1 MGAEGIVNNDLRFS
15 PVDLAEDFYFILLVH
30 KPFTQ
35 RMLRLVP
42 DDENR
47 IPRVFN
53 VIGPTLN
60 AGTMSFPPR
69 PIVRER
75 SATSAFPISSG
86 GSCTLPPYVLSL
98 MRASTSP
105 MKTGSRRI
113 GMSRRPRSPVK
124 PSFFV
129 VPFSLMVSLTEADP
143 RMWPASKNSAVR
155 FGVTWNGVPYG
166 TPRNNFIAA
175 PASLAV

>member
-53 VIGPTLN
+53 VIGQMMQDAARLAHPGCRN
-60 AGTMSFPPR
+60 NHAG
-69 PIVRER
+69 
-75 SATSAFPISSG
+75 AFQLVKLYRLLYGPDVTELAETEGVAIRLDHLIG
-86 GSCTLPPYVLSL
+86 VVVEAFRCTAVTFTARGLSTKIG
-98 MRASTSP
+98 MRAN
-105 MKTGSRRI
+105 
-113 GMSRRPRSPVK
+113 
-124 PSFFV
+124 
-129 VPFSLMVSLTEADP
+129 L
-143 RMWPASKNSAVR
+143 PAS
-155 FGVTWNGVPYG
+155 
-166 TPRNNFIAA
+166 
-175 PASLAV
+175 AS